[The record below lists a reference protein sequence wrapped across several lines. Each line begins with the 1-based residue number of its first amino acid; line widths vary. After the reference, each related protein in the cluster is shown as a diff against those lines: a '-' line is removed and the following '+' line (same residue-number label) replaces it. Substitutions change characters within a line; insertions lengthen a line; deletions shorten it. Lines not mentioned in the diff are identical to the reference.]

1 MLTKTIK
8 YKDFNGQ
15 DKVKNF
21 YFNLSKSELAEMDL
35 VEKAG
40 IEQTIKK
47 MINEDDREN
56 IVKLFKK
63 LVLRA
68 YGVKSADGERFE
80 KSDELR
86 AAFEQHPAY
95 DVLFMELISSEKAM
109 SDFINAVVP
118 SEVSEAAAKNKKSI
132 DEIMGY
138 DSVLGDNE
146 EKKDAEVVPFENK

>member
-8 YKDFNGQ
+8 YKDWNGV

-56 IVKLFKK
+56 IVKLFKG
-63 LVLRA
+63 LVLKA

-80 KSDELR
+80 KSDEIR

-95 DVLFMELISSEKAM
+95 DILFMELISSEKSMA
-109 SDFINAVVP
+109 DFINAVVP
-118 SEVSEAAAKNKKSI
+118 SEVSEAASKNHRSI

-138 DSVLGDNE
+138 DLPD
-146 EKKDAEVVPFENK
+146 KLAEVVPFENK

>member
-15 DKVKNF
+15 EKVKNF

-56 IVKLFKK
+56 IVQ
-63 LVLRA
+63 
-68 YGVKSADGERFE
+68 G
-80 KSDELR
+80 
-86 AAFEQHPAY
+86 
-95 DVLFMELISSEKAM
+95 
-109 SDFINAVVP
+109 
-118 SEVSEAAAKNKKSI
+118 
-132 DEIMGY
+132 
-138 DSVLGDNE
+138 
-146 EKKDAEVVPFENK
+146 

>member
-15 DKVKNF
+15 EKVKNF

-56 IVKLFKK
+56 IVKLFKT

-95 DVLFMELISSEKAM
+95 DILFMELISSEKAM

-138 DSVLGDNE
+138 DTVQND
-146 EKKDAEVVPFENK
+146 EKTAAEVVPFENK

>member
-8 YKDFNGQ
+8 YTDFNGQ
-15 DKVKNF
+15 NKVKNF
-21 YFNLSKSELAEMDL
+21 DFHLSKAELAEMDL

-56 IVKLFKK
+56 IVKLFKG
-63 LVLRA
+63 LVLKS
-68 YGVKSADGERFE
+68 YGVRSADGERFE
-80 KSDELR
+80 KSDAIRE
-86 AAFEQHPAY
+86 AFEQHPAY
-95 DVLFMELISSEKAM
+95 DILFMELISSEKAM

-118 SEVSEAAAKNKKSI
+118 SEVSEAAAKNKKTI

-138 DSVLGDNE
+138 DSVTKSE
-146 EKKDAEVVPFENK
+146 ESADVVPFENK

>member
-8 YKDFNGQ
+8 YKDFNGVE
-15 DKVKNF
+15 KTKNF
-21 YFNLSKSELAEMDL
+21 YFNLSKSELSEMDL

-56 IVKLFKK
+56 IVKLFKSI
-63 LVLRA
+63 VLKA
-68 YGVKSADGERFE
+68 YGIKSADGERFE
-80 KSDELR
+80 KSDEIR

-95 DVLFMELISSEKAM
+95 DILFMELISSEKAM

-138 DSVLGDNE
+138 DKPDNAE
-146 EKKDAEVVPFENK
+146 EQQAEVVPFENK

>member
-8 YKDFNGQ
+8 YKDWNGVE
-15 DKVKNF
+15 KVKNF

-56 IVKLFKK
+56 IVKLFKG
-63 LVLRA
+63 LVLKA

-80 KSDELR
+80 KSDEIR

-95 DVLFMELISSEKAM
+95 DILFMELISSEKSMA
-109 SDFINAVVP
+109 DFINAVVP
-118 SEVSEAAAKNKKSI
+118 ADVSEAASKNHRSI

-138 DSVLGDNE
+138 DTA
-146 EKKDAEVVPFENK
+146 EKSEADVVPFENK

>member
-15 DKVKNF
+15 EKVKNF

-109 SDFINAVVP
+109 SDLINAVVP

-138 DSVLGDNE
+138 DAVLNE
-146 EKKDAEVVPFENK
+146 EKKEAEVVPFENK

>member
-146 EKKDAEVVPFENK
+146 EKKDVEVGPFENK